1 MKGECSEMNEVGG
14 TCVKEENL
22 GGTNGEG
29 RLQILQE
36 AGGWP
41 SESV

>member
-1 MKGECSEMNEVGG
+1 MKGG